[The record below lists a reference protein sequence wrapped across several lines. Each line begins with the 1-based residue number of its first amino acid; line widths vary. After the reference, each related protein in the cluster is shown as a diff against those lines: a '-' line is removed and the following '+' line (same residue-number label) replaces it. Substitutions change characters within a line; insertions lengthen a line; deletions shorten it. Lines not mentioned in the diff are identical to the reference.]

1 MQLKWYMPGNDE
13 VACAQLL
20 VSRYLPPEL
29 QRIEKFISDEIQ
41 LTR

>member
-1 MQLKWYMPGNDE
+1 MQLKWYVPGGDE
-13 VACAQLL
+13 VACVQSL

-29 QRIEKFISDEIQ
+29 QRIDQFIGDEIQ